1 MIKPVGG
8 GLENCRCEINYVDT
22 HRGCRVDMFV
32 VVELNGYGFGWVD
45 GELDVS
51 CGGGLL

>member
-1 MIKPVGG
+1 
-8 GLENCRCEINYVDT
+8 
-22 HRGCRVDMFV
+22 MFV